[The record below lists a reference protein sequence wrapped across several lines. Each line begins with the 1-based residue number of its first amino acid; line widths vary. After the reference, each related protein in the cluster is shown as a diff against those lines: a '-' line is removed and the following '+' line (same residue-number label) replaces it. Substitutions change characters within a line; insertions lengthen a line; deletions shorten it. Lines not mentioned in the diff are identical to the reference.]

1 MKLFSFIL
9 NFLLSKIK
17 ILIVFRYGRSIGDQL
32 CISSLSN
39 SIKKK
44 NARFRI
50 ILIVS
55 YPELFYNNEDIFYY
69 LNLKK

>member
-1 MKLFSFIL
+1 MEDQSVT
-9 NFLLSKIK
+9 SYVYP
-17 ILIVFRYGRSIGDQL
+17 VFQIYQ
-32 CISSLSN
+32 
-39 SIKKK
+39 KE